1 MCCLLAVLA
10 ILGPRAAI
18 LVWWLVD
25 QVRWNQAFDTFIWP
39 LLGFLFLPWVTL
51 VYVLVF
57 PGGVDGFDWVWLGLA
72 LLLDLSSWF
81 GGGYTNRNRLPGGS
95 APSGT
100 TPA

>member
-1 MCCLLAVLA
+1 MCCFLAILA

-39 LLGFLFLPWVTL
+39 FLGFLFLPWVTL
-51 VYVLVF
+51 AYVLVF

-81 GGGYTNRNRLPGGS
+81 GGGYTNRSRLPGGS